1 MGIAVVD
8 KAVKIHPVGVIEH
21 AGRLHDGLEPL
32 EGRARHDRRGVPG
45 VDVLVALHDLREH
58 RHARVRKLRAMISA
72 VCAASCSAIHF
83 CARAMAFVK
92 RCTMSAWSWIYA
104 CEAK

>member
-32 EGRARHDRRGVPG
+32 EG
-45 VDVLVALHDLREH
+45 
-58 RHARVRKLRAMISA
+58 S
-72 VCAASCSAIHF
+72 
-83 CARAMAFVK
+83 
-92 RCTMSAWSWIYA
+92 
-104 CEAK
+104 